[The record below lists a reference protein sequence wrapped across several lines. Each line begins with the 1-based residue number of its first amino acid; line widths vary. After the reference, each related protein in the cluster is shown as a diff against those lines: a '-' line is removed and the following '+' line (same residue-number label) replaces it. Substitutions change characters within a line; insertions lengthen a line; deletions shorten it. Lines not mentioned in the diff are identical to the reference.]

1 MEMPGTIIAGS
12 VRERNSGGGTFRV
25 LLPVVVWAAMAA
37 AAAL

>member
-1 MEMPGTIIAGS
+1 MEIPGTIIAGS

-25 LLPVVVWAAMAA
+25 LLLADVWAAMDA